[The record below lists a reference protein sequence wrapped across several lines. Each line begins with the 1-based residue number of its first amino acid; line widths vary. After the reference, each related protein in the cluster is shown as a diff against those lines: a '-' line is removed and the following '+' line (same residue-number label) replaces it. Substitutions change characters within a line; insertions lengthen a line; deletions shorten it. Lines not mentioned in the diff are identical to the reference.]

1 MIFSRSIVAFLCCAF
16 IVFLTQ
22 PVQAKGCYQAK
33 EAEAEQGIRIHSELM
48 VIGLNCQHKYQSQG
62 RNLYMQY
69 RDFTDRHANLFST
82 YEGIILNYFKRT
94 GIKDPEARLNSLRTS
109 YANKISIEAAKMRPD
124 MFCQVYAPRITK
136 AADMNKT
143 DLRRWA
149 ATVFSSNPVSQPLC
163 RTSDLR

>member
-1 MIFSRSIVAFLCCAF
+1 MFFSRYCG
-16 IVFLTQ
+16 VFFMLVLVLVCSM
-22 PVQAKGCYQAK
+22 PAHASNCYQAK

-48 VIGLNCQHKYQSQG
+48 VIGLNCQHKYQSKG

-94 GIKDPEARLNSLRTS
+94 DIDDPEAHLNSLRTS

-136 AADMNKT
+136 AADMDKG

-149 ATVFSSNPVSQPLC
+149 ATVFNSNPVSQPLC
-163 RTSDLR
+163 RNTDLR